1 VRVRN
6 VDSNIS
12 GAGESDG
19 IRVREDAS
27 AATEVLSQKYIG
39 LAPPVSSRGSIPLA
53 NLVWCS
59 ERPKKNVTSLFLLSR
74 HVTFAAAVKAVGRR
88 VWVSSRKRIRFSK
101 VTSEEKSLPGNW
113 SHN

>member
-39 LAPPVSSRGSIPLA
+39 LAPPVSSRGSYRLPIMYG
-53 NLVWCS
+53 
-59 ERPKKNVTSLFLLSR
+59 
-74 HVTFAAAVKAVGRR
+74 AVKGQ
-88 VWVSSRKRIRFSK
+88 RKM
-101 VTSEEKSLPGNW
+101 
-113 SHN
+113 